1 MTLFL
6 LLILI
11 AIVLGLIGFA
21 AESLGFLLAVGVL
34 VFLLALVHL
43 AFQLR
48 RGGRRPLR

>member
-6 LLILI
+6 LLLLI
-11 AIVLGLIGFA
+11 AIVLGLIGVA

-34 VFLLALVHL
+34 VFLLALVQL
-43 AFQLR
+43 AVQLR